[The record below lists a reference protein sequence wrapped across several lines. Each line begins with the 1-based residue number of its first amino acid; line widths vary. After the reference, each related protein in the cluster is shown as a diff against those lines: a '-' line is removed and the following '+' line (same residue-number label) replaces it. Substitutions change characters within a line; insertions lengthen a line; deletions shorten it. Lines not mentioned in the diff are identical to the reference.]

1 MALRR
6 MANLHR
12 VIKLHSITIYLFVL
26 SMMQLIRV
34 IIALGA
40 LAAPILAAPID
51 SKADVKPR
59 WFDLSP
65 SIASFGDEGPV
76 EDADAGAADEAA
88 QAKRRW
94 FDLSPSIA
102 SFGDEGPVKDSET
115 GEATPE

>member
-1 MALRR
+1 
-6 MANLHR
+6 
-12 VIKLHSITIYLFVL
+12 
-26 SMMQLIRV
+26 MQLIRV

-88 QAKRRW
+88 QAKRRCYHRVN
-94 FDLSPSIA
+94 SIKKMDQT
-102 SFGDEGPVKDSET
+102 SRFNEFEGSSHMMFANVSSLDGVWRVELVDRFR
-115 GEATPE
+115 